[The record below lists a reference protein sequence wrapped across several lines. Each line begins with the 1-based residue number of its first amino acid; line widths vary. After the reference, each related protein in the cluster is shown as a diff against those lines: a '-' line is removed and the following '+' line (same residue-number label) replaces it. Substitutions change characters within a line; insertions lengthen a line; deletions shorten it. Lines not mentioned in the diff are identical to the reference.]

1 MENQTTTQ
9 DIVFYQN
16 NTAVT
21 SSRLVA
27 EKFGKRHD
35 HVIRS
40 IEQILESVAH
50 LQEPKIGGLENE
62 TTVSDFNKNNF
73 LKSEYDYTLASG
85 GTKKAPEYI
94 MTKDGFTLL
103 VMGFT
108 GKEALK
114 FKIEYINTFNRL
126 EQSLNNERMKF
137 CMTLTSQLVETIDKA
152 AQIVGSQN
160 KLSSLIGVSCASLSL
175 LRKQGVMPNPKYKQ
189 SELMIQ
195 RIETICE
202 RIANGALG
210 YDRDLTKHLLEITNK
225 RARLAITQELE
236 QRGVL

>member
-1 MENQTTTQ
+1 METQTTTQ

-27 EKFGKRHD
+27 EKFGKRHS
-35 HVIRS
+35 HVIRD
-40 IEQILESVAH
+40 IEQIVENVA
-50 LQEPKIGGLENE
+50 LLRDPNFGLSQNSISE
-62 TTVSDFNKNNF
+62 FNKHNF
-73 LKSEYDYTLASG
+73 LKSEYDQSMPNGA
-85 GTKKAPEYI
+85 TKKAPEYI